1 MPTIVTHAVVPIAI
15 GLGVGRRHIS
25 RPLLACGVLA
35 SILPDLD
42 VFAFRLG
49 VSYSNQLGHRGFSHS
64 VLFAL
69 LLGLFA
75 AAIAHWLRTTRIAAF
90 TFVFAAAFSHGLLDM
105 FTNGGMGVA
114 LWWPFSEV
122 RLFAPWQ
129 VIEVSPLSLRRVI
142 GSRGLVVLWSEFK
155 WVWMP
160 AAVVG
165 CLLVL
170 GVRTKAS
177 TGH

>member
-15 GLGVGRRHIS
+15 GLGVGRRYVS
-25 RPLLACGVLA
+25 SPLLACGVLA

-42 VFAFRLG
+42 VFAFRFG

-75 AAIAHWLRTTRIAAF
+75 AAIARWLCTNRTAAF
-90 TFVFAAAFSHGLLDM
+90 TFVFVAAFSHGLLDM

-129 VIEVSPLSLRRVI
+129 VIEVSPLSLLRVI

-155 WVWMP
+155 WVWLP
-160 AAVVG
+160 AAVAA

-170 GVRTKAS
+170 GVRTRAS